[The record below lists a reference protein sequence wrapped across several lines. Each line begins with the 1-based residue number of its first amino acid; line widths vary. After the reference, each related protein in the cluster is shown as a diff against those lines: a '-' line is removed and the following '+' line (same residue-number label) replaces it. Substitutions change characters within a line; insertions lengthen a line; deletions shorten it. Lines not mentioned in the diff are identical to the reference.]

1 MNADAYEELGQKLQ
15 NAYQTRGPDGLSS
28 GEVAW
33 NNVKLW
39 LEGNVPLVPE
49 SELRDFLTNA
59 PLDLVHESFW
69 RSIPFGTGGVRG
81 TVGFG
86 PNRIN
91 PTVAALTIQAHCNYL
106 NDKFDSDEGFRFKR
120 SVVIANDV
128 REFHDI
134 SKTLEFLEHNPYHA
148 VTGDPGLKVT
158 SRNLAYLAAGV
169 YAKNGYTVYILDPGN
184 DDANLTTPEL
194 SFLIRRLRAAGG
206 INLSASHNPPDDN
219 GIKVYDQNGGQYLP
233 PEDQDLTD
241 RTRDIRDAIHMP
253 FGEAFAEGLVEDIPE
268 DALMAY
274 VDLYHRRA
282 EERGLGSQDKTRILF
297 TPLGG
302 CGGRT
307 VKIELEKL
315 GYDVH
320 MPEREGP
327 YGTGPDGTRGT
338 FGAIP
343 MRIANPEVPDS
354 TRYSKAAAL
363 SFGSSLVL
371 ASDPDA
377 DRLGV
382 EVYHQG
388 NWRHLTGNQIA
399 TILAYYLILD
409 PSGPQLRGAVYETV
423 VTTLAVKAIADSA
436 GCDPVDNDLLVG
448 FKYIGHKVAQYQEKH
463 REATEEKL
471 LSFGTEESHG
481 YLDTPNIR
489 DKDAMAAA
497 LYLARLHE
505 VLSKTGETLV
515 DYLDR
520 VYDEVGKFGDTGRS
534 IIILGSRGFNAIHD
548 VMKELRHLKPDS
560 IAGIKVESI
569 DDRRDPIHSEPGQ
582 KPSDTEWEARNLL
595 TFRFDGGRIAFRPSG
610 TEPKLKFYV
619 QIEAAPAGTDAQ
631 EFADGI
637 AGKVYQYVLDILSKV
652 SKPSKPVRLDDAFA
666 WLPDV
671 ISLDGKISIQDH
683 IAKQLRSEI
692 ASDDFRVEDTA
703 QWLDEEIA
711 KLVPGESAWEATE
724 RAFRAEAGR
733 WSPAEAE
740 RVDRVFA
747 YLRNQN

>member
-1 MNADAYEELGQKLQ
+1 MNAEAYEELGQKLQ
-15 NAYQTRGPDGLSS
+15 KEYPTPGPS
-28 GEVAW
+28 GVSTGEIAW

-39 LEGNVPLVPE
+39 LEGNVPLVPG
-49 SELRDFLTNA
+49 SALRDFLTNA
-59 PLDLVHESFW
+59 PIDLVHESFW

-106 NDKFDSDEGFRFKR
+106 NDLFDSDKGSQLER

-134 SKTLEFLEHNPYHA
+134 NKTLEFLEHNPYHA
-148 VTGDPGLKVT
+148 ATGDPGLKVT

-169 YAKNGYTVYILDPGN
+169 YTKNGYTVYMLEPGN
-184 DDANLTTPEL
+184 DSANLTTPEL
-194 SFLIRRLRAAGG
+194 SFLIRRLHAVGG

-219 GIKVYDQNGGQYLP
+219 GIKVYDENGGQYLP
-233 PEDQDLTD
+233 PYDQDLTD
-241 RTRDIRDAIHMP
+241 RTKDIRHAIHMP
-253 FGEAFAEGLVEDIPE
+253 FGEAVAEGLVKDIPA
-268 DALMAY
+268 DALADYMS
-274 VDLYHRRA
+274 LYLSRA
-282 EERGLGSQDKTRILF
+282 QKRDLGSQDRTRILF

-302 CGGRT
+302 CGDRT
-307 VKIELEKL
+307 VKVALERL

-327 YGTGPDGTRGT
+327 YGTGPDGTHGT

-354 TRYSKAAAL
+354 TRYSKAAAR
-363 SFGSSLVL
+363 SFGSGLVL

-382 EVYHQG
+382 EVYDKG
-388 NWRHLTGNQIA
+388 EWRHLTGNQIA

-423 VTTLAVKAIADSA
+423 LTTLAVRQIADSA
-436 GCDPVDNDLLVG
+436 GCAPVDSDLLVG
-448 FKYIGHKVAQYQEKH
+448 FKYIGHKVALYQRDH
-463 REATEEKL
+463 PEATDEEL
-471 LSFGTEESHG
+471 LSFATEESHG

-489 DKDAMAAA
+489 DKDAMAGA
-497 LYLARLHE
+497 LSLARLYE

-520 VYDEVGKFGDTGRS
+520 IYAEVGEFGDTGRA
-534 IIILGSRGFNAIHD
+534 IVILGSSGFRAIRG
-548 VMKELRHLKPDS
+548 VMEDLRHSRPDS
-560 IAGIKVESI
+560 VAGIKVERI
-569 DDRRDPIHSEPGQ
+569 DDRRDPVHSVHGQ
-582 KPSDTEWEARNLL
+582 KVTDTEWEARNLL
-595 TFRFDGGRIAFRPSG
+595 TFWFDGGKISFRPSG

-619 QIEAAPAGTDAQ
+619 QTQAAPVGTDAQ
-631 EFADGI
+631 EFADGT
-637 AGKVYQYVLDILSKV
+637 AGRVYQYLLDRLSTV
-652 SKPSKPVRLDDAFA
+652 YKPVQLDDAFA

-671 ISLDGKISIQDH
+671 ISLDRKIRIQDQV
-683 IAKQLRSEI
+683 AKELRSQI
-692 ASDDFRVEDTA
+692 ASDGFQVERTA
-703 QWLDEEIA
+703 RWLDIQIA
-711 KLVPGESAWEATE
+711 KLVPGESAWKATE
-724 RAFRAEAGR
+724 RAFLAESGR
-733 WSPAEAE
+733 WSPEEAG